1 MVQTTHIDM
10 LKGVVVIIDLIKY
23 LPGYIEF
30 NPLPHDLKL
39 IPVLFLIKI
48 IEVKVLSHRLVDFV
62 VEFVLCFL
70 HFLVENLVVLCTNFT
85 IPLELIFWGK
95 KSDV

>member
-1 MVQTTHIDM
+1 
-10 LKGVVVIIDLIKY
+10 
-23 LPGYIEF
+23 
-30 NPLPHDLKL
+30 
-39 IPVLFLIKI
+39 
-48 IEVKVLSHRLVDFV
+48 
-62 VEFVLCFL
+62 VLCFL